1 MVEKRIYFLSG
12 LMIKKVVY
20 KKIDCHTLTG
30 SQLTKKGGK
39 MEQNKL
45 PKEIFNVKQENI
57 EKLKKLFP
65 SAIKDGQLDVK
76 ALKEELGTFEEV
88 GQEKYEMSWAGKQ
101 KAKQIAQTSPLGK
114 TLKYVKGDGVNEDTT
129 GNIYIEGD
137 NLEVLKLLRKNYYG
151 SIKMIYID
159 PPYNTGND
167 FIYKDNFCITQQ
179 QLETAQ
185 GQRTEEGEKLQKN
198 TKEGNAKYHTN
209 WLNMMYPRLKLAK
222 DLLTNDGVIF
232 ISIDDNEQANLKK
245 ICDEIFGEEN
255 FIANFPRVTKRGGK
269 STETFSKNHDYF
281 LVYSKNNECVK
292 IKGIEHID
300 EGFKYKDEYFE
311 QRGYYKLNQTLDY
324 NTLQYN
330 TAMDFP
336 IEINNKIF
344 VPGGD
349 INLHKQRHNGI
360 HGKHDWVWRWSK
372 SLFDFGY
379 KNGWIVISATNRIYT
394 KTYLNATISKNSN
407 GEYYIE
413 YKKRTKALSTLN
425 FTENNYSNDNSNK
438 EITNLMGT
446 TLFDYVKPMSLIKQ
460 CMLTVTDK
468 DSIILDFFSG
478 SATTAHAVMQL
489 NAEDGGNRKF
499 IMVQLPELCDEKS
512 EAYKAGYKNICEIG
526 KERIRR
532 AGKKI
537 QQENPDKKTDIG
549 FKVFKIDDTTLNWE
563 KAEIEGKDLYSDY
576 NENNTE
582 KDKLDFTPGFTDLDV
597 VYEIMLRQEGLSL
610 TSKIEQLTDI
620 GSRTYL
626 VANSYLIC
634 LEDNITEQIIN
645 KLAELEITPIKFV
658 FRDSAFDDDI
668 ALKDESFRLL
678 SALIDKNKG
687 AVKQAYTIEF
697 I

>member
-1 MVEKRIYFLSG
+1 MEKVS
-12 LMIKKVVY
+12 
-20 KKIDCHTLTG
+20 
-30 SQLTKKGGK
+30 
-39 MEQNKL
+39 
-45 PKEIFNVKQENI
+45 KEIFNVKQENI
-57 EKLKKLFP
+57 EKLKQLFP
-65 SAIKDGQLDVK
+65 SAIKDGLLDVK

-88 GQEKYEMSWAGKQ
+88 GQEKYEMNWAGKQ
-101 KAKQIAQTSPLGK
+101 KAKQFAQQAPLGK
-114 TLKYVKGDGVNEDTT
+114 TLKYVKGDGINEDTT
-129 GNIYIEGD
+129 ENIYIEGD

-167 FIYKDNFCITQQ
+167 FVYKDNFGITQQ

-222 DLLTNDGVIF
+222 DLLTDDGVIF

-255 FIANFPRVTKRGGK
+255 FIADFIVVSAPAGTQSAINVSVQQSYCLSYAKHYENIKFILKRTQEELKDRYSEIDSKGRFYCERLWKRGVGGK
-269 STETFSKNHDYF
+269 KEDVPSLHFPVFYNPKTGKILIDSEY
-281 LVYSKNNECVK
+281 NNESDFVK
-292 IKGIEHID
+292 IIPYH
-300 EGFKYKDEYFE
+300 
-311 QRGYYKLNQTLDY
+311 
-324 NTLQYN
+324 
-330 TAMDFP
+330 TAGVLGRWTWSRTSMISKRDNL
-336 IEINNKIF
+336 IVKKVAGEWK
-344 VPGGD
+344 
-349 INLHKQRHNGI
+349 LHKKVYESEET
-360 HGKHDWVWRWSK
+360 GKLPFSIIGADIGRTEIGGLEVK
-372 SLFDFGY
+372 NLFD
-379 KNGWIVISATNRIYT
+379 N
-394 KTYLNATISKNSN
+394 
-407 GEYYIE
+407 
-413 YKKRTKALSTLN
+413 KK
-425 FTENNYSNDNSNK
+425 
-438 EITNLMGT
+438 
-446 TLFDYVKPMSLIKQ
+446 LFDYPKPVNFVKHLCSFFQ
-460 CMLTVTDK
+460 DK
-468 DSIILDFFSG
+468 NFLILDFFSG

-537 QQENPDKKTDIG
+537 QQENPDKQTDIG

-563 KAEIEGKDLYSDY
+563 KSELEGKDLYSNY

-634 LEDNITEQIIN
+634 LEENITEEIIK
-645 KLAELEITPIKFV
+645 KLSELEPLPIKFV

-668 ALKDESFRLL
+668 ALKDESFRRL

-687 AVKQAYTIEF
+687 ATKQVYTIEF

>member
-1 MVEKRIYFLSG
+1 MEKVS
-12 LMIKKVVY
+12 
-20 KKIDCHTLTG
+20 
-30 SQLTKKGGK
+30 
-39 MEQNKL
+39 
-45 PKEIFNVKQENI
+45 KEIFNVKQENI
-57 EKLKKLFP
+57 EKLKQLFP
-65 SAIKDGQLDVK
+65 SAIKDGLLDVK

-88 GQEKYEMSWAGKQ
+88 GQEKYEMNWAGKQ
-101 KAKQIAQTSPLGK
+101 KAKQFAQQAPLGK
-114 TLKYVKGDGVNEDTT
+114 TLKYVKGDGINEDTT
-129 GNIYIEGD
+129 ENIYIEGD

-167 FIYKDNFCITQQ
+167 FVYKDNFGITQQ

-222 DLLTNDGVIF
+222 DLLTDDGVIF
-232 ISIDDNEQANLKK
+232 ISIDENEVCNMIK
-245 ICDEIFGEEN
+245 ICNEIFDESNFIEN
-255 FIANFPRVTKRGGK
+255 FIWIKNSTKNLSKTTSTNHEYVLCYSKSRNCIEEKNIFRVEKPGLKEVKEILEKSQKQNLDVEQIEILLNKFFKDNPDLKGISQYNHVQWTSEQKCYQVYTLSDISAPK
-269 STETFSKNHDYF
+269 STGKADTYEIIHPKTK
-281 LVYSKNNECVK
+281 KPVK
-292 IKGIEHID
+292 IPSRGWA
-300 EGFKYKDEYFE
+300 FKE
-311 QRGYYKLNQTLDY
+311 
-324 NTLQYN
+324 
-330 TAMDFP
+330 
-336 IEINNKIF
+336 
-344 VPGGD
+344 
-349 INLHKQRHNGI
+349 
-360 HGKHDWVWRWSK
+360 
-372 SLFDFGY
+372 
-379 KNGWIVISATNRIYT
+379 
-394 KTYLNATISKNSN
+394 KTMEEMISKNL
-407 GEYYIE
+407 IE
-413 YKKRTKALSTLN
+413 FYNDENHVPRIKRFLNTVETDVVKSFIIDNTDGKK
-425 FTENNYSNDNSNK
+425 ENAKLFGTCYFDNPK
-438 EITNLMGT
+438 PT
-446 TLFDYVKPMSLIKQ
+446 TLLNNFIKLIK
-460 CMLTVTDK
+460 TD
-468 DSIILDFFSG
+468 DIILDFFSG
-478 SATTAHAVMQL
+478 SATTAHAVIQL

-499 IMVQLPELCDEKS
+499 IMVQLPESCDEKN

-537 QQENPDKKTDIG
+537 QQENPDKQTDIG

-563 KAEIEGKDLYSDY
+563 KSELEGKDLYSNY

-634 LEDNITEQIIN
+634 LEENITEEIIK
-645 KLAELEITPIKFV
+645 KLSELEPLPIKFV

-668 ALKDESFRLL
+668 ALKDESFRRL

-687 AVKQAYTIEF
+687 ATKQVYTIEF